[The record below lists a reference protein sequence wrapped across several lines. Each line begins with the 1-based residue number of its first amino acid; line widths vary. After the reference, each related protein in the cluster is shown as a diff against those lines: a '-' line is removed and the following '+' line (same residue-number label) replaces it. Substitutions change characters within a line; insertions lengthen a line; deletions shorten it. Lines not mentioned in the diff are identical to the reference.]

1 MKRDGFLDPYGN
13 LPAEHEGRRRKE
25 VPSGEP
31 IAIVGMA
38 CRFPGAPDLPAS
50 WRQLEAG
57 VDAVT
62 DGRQDSGPWYGAAGD
77 PESPDAASRRGG
89 FVEDI
94 DRFDSRFFRIA
105 PIEARMMDPRQRLL
119 LETTWHALEDAGID
133 PDGLKGSRT
142 SVYVRVANGD
152 YRDLATASGEA
163 HGYLGTSMSIAAGRI
178 AFVLGLTGPAV
189 PLDLGCASS
198 LVAAHQAT
206 VALQQNETDLGAC
219 DARSGCLGVAR

>member
-62 DGRQDSGPWYGAAGD
+62 DGRQDSGPWYGVAGD

-105 PIEARMMDPRQRLL
+105 PIEARMTDPRQRLL
-119 LETTWHALEDAGID
+119 LETTWHAPEDAGID

-178 AFVLGLTGPAV
+178 ALVLRLTGPAV
-189 PLDLGCASS
+189 PLDLECASS

-219 DARSGCLGVAR
+219 AARSGCLGVAR